1 MKKILIFLILIATFR
16 GTLFWLLVFIVGL
29 CSFIKSNGKTDISE
43 KNRYLKLDKWIC
55 LILMFCGV
63 IGIIRSFDILK
74 PIASIVLLI
83 LVIIGLILQIL
94 YLKMKGKENHE

>member
-43 KNRYLKLDKWIC
+43 KKQ
-55 LILMFCGV
+55 
-63 IGIIRSFDILK
+63 ILK
-74 PIASIVLLI
+74 IR
-83 LVIIGLILQIL
+83 
-94 YLKMKGKENHE
+94 

>member
-29 CSFIKSNGKTDISE
+29 CFFIKSNGKTDISE

-55 LILMFCGV
+55 VIYMFCG
-63 IGIIRSFDILK
+63 IIDIINSFDILK
-74 PIASIVLLI
+74 AITSIVLAI
-83 LVIIGLILQIL
+83 LLVLALTLQIIF
-94 YLKMKGKENHE
+94 YKMKGKENNE

>member
-1 MKKILIFLILIATFR
+1 
-16 GTLFWLLVFIVGL
+16 
-29 CSFIKSNGKTDISE
+29 
-43 KNRYLKLDKWIC
+43 
-55 LILMFCGV
+55 MFCGV